1 MAPTAPGELGGLQP
15 PNPGGVDTPL
25 TNPSWIFQAGGHR
38 LHSPGH
44 RAPWRAS
51 RPHLPVAS
59 APTTT
64 PPACGASM
72 TPRLD
77 HPPKKV
83 LPHPRNPILGFSQ
96 IAVGGI
102 KTLCNVIGLPPHFG
116 GFLHPKGWQE
126 GFGWS
131 GVVTWP
137 AAAGGLYESGFQVF
151 PASFGMTQL
160 ICGREIRAGLW
171 WEAGGG
177 GGRGG
182 RTPQGGQP
190 WCGGHL
196 ERLHP
201 YLPWP
206 WGRGFVLQ
214 GVAFCRVPGDVRNH
228 RGTPH
233 QFKDPHPVKAFTR
246 NSGILSHQFRDSPP
260 RPGTPHPVSGWE
272 RG

>member
-1 MAPTAPGELGGLQP
+1 MFPHSPSLPWAIPPPLRPRSSKWDPRESLLRRWVQPCPLSPSLFPREKLPTHSIPQEPLTYGTIQNQYLTELSPMAPTAPGELGGLQP

-160 ICGREIRAGLW
+160 ICGREIRAGL
-171 WEAGGG
+171 
-177 GGRGG
+177 
-182 RTPQGGQP
+182 
-190 WCGGHL
+190 
-196 ERLHP
+196 
-201 YLPWP
+201 
-206 WGRGFVLQ
+206 
-214 GVAFCRVPGDVRNH
+214 
-228 RGTPH
+228 
-233 QFKDPHPVKAFTR
+233 
-246 NSGILSHQFRDSPP
+246 
-260 RPGTPHPVSGWE
+260 
-272 RG
+272 